1 MVADLNTIRR
11 SAVGINLGGIFSGR
25 NSLFLVTALV
35 LGVVVLLLVVI
46 VGIAFRDSDTN
57 ANTLENFRELY
68 GDRFVLTALRN
79 TIGFTLV
86 ATFTSLF
93 FAVPI
98 AFLAERTT
106 LPGRSFIFPLLT
118 VTILIPGFFS
128 AMGWLLMFHPRIG
141 MMNKWAVEYIP
152 FINSP
157 PFNVATVTGM
167 GFITGLGLSS
177 LAFIMLAGT
186 FRAMDPTLEESAQ
199 IHGMGL
205 VTRLRKITFP
215 LLWPG
220 ILAAGLYITTIALAS
235 FDVPAFIGLANRIFT
250 FSTMLFILA
259 NPEDGLPQYGLIG
272 ASSVMMIVIAL
283 FLSWWYLSVIRR
295 SHKYAVVTGKNYR
308 PKLIVL
314 NRKWI
319 VAGWTFIAVKL
330 LFSFIVPLLMLI
342 WTSLIPFFEPI
353 SASAIQRVSLDNY
366 RDIPWPAFWQVARNT
381 AILVAVVPTLSVVI
395 GMAISWVVIRSKSRG
410 AWLVDTLAFL
420 PHAVPNLIFAV
431 AAVYLALVW
440 IPRWI
445 PFYGTMYILIV
456 VFVIARISFPTRL
469 YNNALLQIHKE
480 LDEAGYVFGL
490 GALRV
495 LRRITFPL
503 LLPTI
508 MYSWLWMA
516 LLTYRELTLGAFLQA
531 RDNVTLPVYI
541 FTIFRSGETPIAAAL
556 SLVLL
561 LFLMPLITIYF
572 VWARRQGVVA

>member
-177 LAFIMLAGT
+177 LAVILLAGT
-186 FRAMDPTLEESAQ
+186 VRALAPALEESVQ
-199 IHGMGL
+199 LHGMGL
-205 VTRLRKITFP
+205 RARLRPHRLPGDDAAADRGLDMPQRTFSFADRKIRNPIAVAEAFHRNRAEAITAVHGGQ
-215 LLWPG
+215 LEKWLAG
-220 ILAAGLYITTIALAS
+220 DRHRLAAAET
-235 FDVPAFIGLANRIFT
+235 
-250 FSTMLFILA
+250 
-259 NPEDGLPQYGLIG
+259 
-272 ASSVMMIVIAL
+272 VIAL
-283 FLSWWYLSVIRR
+283 RESNASGSNKLTADARFLECL
-295 SHKYAVVTGKNYR
+295 
-308 PKLIVL
+308 
-314 NRKWI
+314 
-319 VAGWTFIAVKL
+319 
-330 LFSFIVPLLMLI
+330 
-342 WTSLIPFFEPI
+342 
-353 SASAIQRVSLDNY
+353 
-366 RDIPWPAFWQVARNT
+366 
-381 AILVAVVPTLSVVI
+381 
-395 GMAISWVVIRSKSRG
+395 
-410 AWLVDTLAFL
+410 
-420 PHAVPNLIFAV
+420 
-431 AAVYLALVW
+431 
-440 IPRWI
+440 
-445 PFYGTMYILIV
+445 
-456 VFVIARISFPTRL
+456 
-469 YNNALLQIHKE
+469 
-480 LDEAGYVFGL
+480 
-490 GALRV
+490 
-495 LRRITFPL
+495 
-503 LLPTI
+503 
-508 MYSWLWMA
+508 
-516 LLTYRELTLGAFLQA
+516 
-531 RDNVTLPVYI
+531 
-541 FTIFRSGETPIAAAL
+541 
-556 SLVLL
+556 
-561 LFLMPLITIYF
+561 
-572 VWARRQGVVA
+572 